1 MYELSCIIGRATRVW
16 VVKHDNKKYVLKD
29 SWIQE
34 HHLDSE
40 VAILQKMTEGMKD
53 QGKNVKQLIKNSIP
67 QYVCGGEVMVD
78 GILDCTG
85 RYHKDLR
92 GWPESQRI
100 HRRIVSSPIGEPIV
114 AFRSKKEFIQAIIS
128 VLEGALFCS

>member
-1 MYELSCIIGRATRVW
+1 

-40 VAILQKMTEGMKD
+40 VSILKKMTEGMKGH
-53 QGKNVKQLIKNSIP
+53 QNVEQSIKDSIP
-67 QYVCGGEVMVD
+67 QFICGGEVTVD

-85 RYHKDLR
+85 RYRRDLR

-114 AFRSKKEFIQAIIS
+114 AFRSKKEFMQSIIS
-128 VLEGALFCS
+128 IIEGALLFS